1 MKRNIKCVHSQK
13 KDRNHNGLYGTKDKA
28 RVGRAG
34 PPATMIRRRPFSRG
48 KTRPYFSAK
57 SGARTWRKKRDGGG
71 PRNIEARSASVYGA
85 RADEQEHPNGPQL
98 RDAPGRGQGRRPRP
112 ADSEP

>member
-1 MKRNIKCVHSQK
+1 MKRNIKCVHSPK
-13 KDRNHNGLYGTKDKA
+13 KDRNHNGLYGAKDRGWVGTAA
-28 RVGRAG
+28 RR
-34 PPATMIRRRPFSRG
+34 ATMIRCRPFSRG

-71 PRNIEARSASVYGA
+71 PRNIEARSAPVYGA

-98 RDAPGRGQGRRPRP
+98 RDAPG
-112 ADSEP
+112 